1 MNKVYWIESSEGRGY
16 KKLDRDIQVDYLIIG
31 GGVAGIT
38 CLYLLVSAG
47 HKAVLIDA
55 DRIGYGCSGRNTG
68 KITAQHALVY
78 NSIEKQ
84 FDLERARQYYEV
96 NDKALELIETLIARY
111 NIQCDFQRVPACV
124 FTQDEDY
131 AEKIRQEYE
140 TYQKIGLDC
149 RLEKEIPIP
158 LKIKNALILNNQAQ
172 FNPKKYLDALADEA
186 VKQGGTIY
194 EDTRIVDFQPGERC
208 TLKTGNKFTL
218 DAGHV
223 VIASHFPCYDG
234 MGFYFAKLKPMRT
247 YAVMAKYD
255 KSFPKCHFINAED
268 PTRSLRYV
276 HEADSLL
283 IVGESHKVGHHRED
297 HYLNLKKF
305 GNEVFGIEEY
315 QYQWSAQDYEPPR
328 NIPYVGYLN
337 KDTPNIFVAT
347 GFNKWGISGGTAA
360 AMVISNMIQNGSSPY
375 EELYSH
381 TTLMD
386 VASSTFVTENAD
398 VAVQLI
404 SGKLKSGD
412 TEIPESAG
420 IGRVINLGGKRC
432 GYYKDEDG
440 REYIV
445 DVTCTHMGCE
455 LKWNQLEASWD
466 CPCHGSRFDYKG
478 NVLEG
483 PACLP
488 LNRHD
493 QEKNKINPQIR

>member
-1 MNKVYWIESSEGRGY
+1 
-16 KKLDRDIQVDYLIIG
+16 
-31 GGVAGIT
+31 
-38 CLYLLVSAG
+38 
-47 HKAVLIDA
+47 
-55 DRIGYGCSGRNTG
+55 
-68 KITAQHALVY
+68 
-78 NSIEKQ
+78 
-84 FDLERARQYYEV
+84 
-96 NDKALELIETLIARY
+96 
-111 NIQCDFQRVPACV
+111 
-124 FTQDEDY
+124 
-131 AEKIRQEYE
+131 
-140 TYQKIGLDC
+140 
-149 RLEKEIPIP
+149 
-158 LKIKNALILNNQAQ
+158 
-172 FNPKKYLDALADEA
+172 
-186 VKQGGTIY
+186 
-194 EDTRIVDFQPGERC
+194 
-208 TLKTGNKFTL
+208 
-218 DAGHV
+218 
-223 VIASHFPCYDG
+223 
-234 MGFYFAKLKPMRT
+234 MRT